1 MIYDVDIVAVP
12 EEAVISLRGR
22 GPLADVGRRMARLR
36 ELAAQA
42 GLAPAG
48 APAARFYADEEG
60 PEPDYDVCL
69 PVTLRTDGSVPD
81 RVEEARGELIPLH
94 HVLQATH
101 VGPHGAMQDAWRAVR
116 EAGDALGYTQSGPV
130 TEVYVTGAGSGADP
144 ASYVTL
150 VRLPYAR

>member
-12 EEAVISLRGR
+12 EQAVLCLRER
-22 GPLADVGRRMARLR
+22 GPLKDIGRRTSRLR

-48 APAARFYADEEG
+48 APAARFYGDEEG
-60 PEPDYDVCL
+60 LEPDYDVCL
-69 PVTLRTDGSVPD
+69 PVTPKPDGSVPD
-81 RVEEARGELIPLH
+81 HVEEARGELIPLH

-101 VGPHGAMQDAWRAVR
+101 VGSHDAMQDAWRAVR
-116 EAGDALGYTQSGPV
+116 EAGAALGYTQSGPV
-130 TEVYVTGAGSGADP
+130 TEVYVTGAGTGAGS